1 MGLGITKGQGNDI
14 LDEEW
19 IYVSILVVDDSI
31 DSLRLIQ
38 VFLKSAGYTDVITVQ
53 SAGEAYEILAKPS
66 EVGAVNIDLIL
77 MDIIM
82 PDIDG
87 IKACRTIKK
96 NGLAVDVPVIM
107 VTAKTEK
114 ENLQLAFSVGAIDY
128 ITKPI
133 DKIEL
138 LARVHSA
145 LRLKHE
151 MDRRKARELELLE
164 VTRQLEEANEILR
177 NLSLL
182 DGLTGIANRRHFD
195 EILYLEY
202 GRAKRNQTCLTL
214 GLVDIDFFKAYNDS
228 YGHLKG
234 DDCLK
239 MVALA
244 LKRTL
249 KRHGDFIARYGG
261 EEFAV
266 ILPDT
271 GPQGAKAFAQIMIRA
286 IQDLRIEHCDSPCS
300 EFVSVSIGIITMEP
314 PSDYLPE
321 GLICLADKALYQAK
335 KSGRNKVEFR
345 SNTG

>member
-1 MGLGITKGQGNDI
+1 M
-14 LDEEW
+14 
-19 IYVSILVVDDSI
+19 SILVVDDSI

-53 SAGEAYEILAKPS
+53 SAGEAYEIL
-66 EVGAVNIDLIL
+66 EVGAMDIELIL

-202 GRAKRNQTCLTL
+202 GRAKRSQTCLTL
-214 GLVDIDFFKAYNDS
+214 GMMDIDFFKAYNDS

-239 MVALA
+239 MVASA

-271 GPQGAKAFAQIMIRA
+271 GPEGAKAFAQIMIQA
-286 IQDLRIEHCDSPCS
+286 IQELKIEHCDSPCS
-300 EFVSVSIGIITMEP
+300 KFVSVSIGIITMEP
-314 PSDYLPE
+314 PSDYLPDD
-321 GLICLADKALYQAK
+321 LICLADKVLYQAK
-335 KSGRNKVEFR
+335 KTGRNKAEFR
-345 SNTG
+345 FSTGESRKVLYDCN